1 MPFAMLDLGMQLLK
15 LLAVIGGATVGGLV
29 SGWLFRLVV
38 RLAFRRQVPRPALL
52 LIQFLGA
59 VTLGL
64 AVWYWV
70 VGSGGWG
77 PGGGGLLGRG
87 GTPGTVGEAKGTGEA
102 PKQKP
107 ADETAKAKG
116 VAPKAG
122 PEVLRIEMLGGQRV
136 KDHRFYLAE
145 GQPAPQTLAELR
157 QAVAERQKQ
166 ASPLKG
172 IEIIIYED
180 SVARDHPAVRD
191 LEKWAR
197 ENELAVTVTFPKRE
211 MP

>member
-1 MPFAMLDLGMQLLK
+1 MLDLGMQLLK
-15 LLAVIGGATVGGLV
+15 LLAVIGGATVGGLL

-38 RLAFRRQVPRPALL
+38 RLAFRRTVPRPALL

-64 AVWYWV
+64 FVWYWV

-77 PGGGGLLGRG
+77 PGGGVFLGHGG
-87 GTPGTVGEAKGTGEA
+87 GTPGTVGEAKGKAEA
-102 PKQKP
+102 PKPKAP
-107 ADETAKAKG
+107 ADEAAKAKAAAPG
-116 VAPKAG
+116 VTAG

-136 KDHRFYLAE
+136 KEGRFYLPE
-145 GQPAPQTLAELR
+145 GQQAPQTLAELR
-157 QAVAERQKQ
+157 QAVAARQKQ
-166 ASPLKG
+166 GPALKG

-197 ENELAVTVTFPKRE
+197 ENDLAVTVTFPKRE